1 MKSPLKL
8 TALQRLGKRVDQV
21 ASEAKAVTN
30 MARAL
35 HDRLVE
41 LERTFATTAH
51 SGNWEAMYRLERE
64 ENLKLAHAHAT
75 CPQVETTIV
84 EGWIAQLEAV
94 VQRLQPPTL
103 GLPTPWPCG
112 CRIWPGGRTE
122 PCGQHQLV
130 NTILQEVADR
140 ALLTPDE
147 TRVVERARE
156 AFKLFRHPDRRLDQ
170 AP

>member
-64 ENLKLAHAHAT
+64 ENLKLAHAHAA
-75 CPQVETTIV
+75 CPQLETTIV
-84 EGWIAQLEAV
+84 EGWIAQLEVLVQQLRPPQALPRAV
-94 VQRLQPPTL
+94 LDMT
-103 GLPTPWPCG
+103 
-112 CRIWPGGRTE
+112 
-122 PCGQHQLV
+122 
-130 NTILQEVADR
+130 LQEVTGN

-147 TRVVERARE
+147 ARVVERARE
-156 AFKLFRHPDRRLDQ
+156 AFKLFRQPARRLDQ